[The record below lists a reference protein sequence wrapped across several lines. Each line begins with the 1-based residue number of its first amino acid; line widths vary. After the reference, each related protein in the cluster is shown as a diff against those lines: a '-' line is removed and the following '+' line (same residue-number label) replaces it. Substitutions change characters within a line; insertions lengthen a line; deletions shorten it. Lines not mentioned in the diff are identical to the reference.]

1 MPKEHGLGLYLAI
14 NLQIARNPGRIVAS
28 SKSEISIEMGSWPQ
42 GDSILKTTEHVLS
55 TNSDPRTASVAPPLS
70 QHGQHM
76 DVIKVSAGSRST
88 AVAGAVAG
96 VVREHGRAEVQA
108 IGASAVNQAVK
119 AIAIARGYLE
129 LDGIDIFCVPSFTE
143 VQIDNQERTAVRLSV
158 EQR

>member
-1 MPKEHGLGLYLAI
+1 MK
-14 NLQIARNPGRIVAS
+14 
-28 SKSEISIEMGSWPQ
+28 SIEYGPLTNNSQ
-42 GDSILKTTEHVLS
+42 TAAFDSSPSK
-55 TNSDPRTASVAPPLS
+55 DWQP
-70 QHGQHM
+70 M
-76 DVIKVSAGSRST
+76 DIIKVSAGSRST

-143 VQIDNQERTAVRLSV
+143 VEIDSQERTAVRLSV
-158 EQR
+158 ERR